1 MNTEL
6 SQAPRPTPGPN
17 LYARTDDD
25 RINAAIDLLR
35 GNGYS
40 VLLAGNFHW
49 ETPGEFRSR
58 LQVSTA
64 HFDRRVKAPSC
75 PCFLAERGPSGRI
88 LKLQSNPDFEAWMR
102 PYRPLS
108 HRGQG

>member
-1 MNTEL
+1 MIHRFAE
-6 SQAPRPTPGPN
+6 APQSKPGP
-17 LYARTDDD
+17 YMRSDDEH
-25 RINAAIDLLR
+25 INAAIDLLR

-64 HFDRRVKAPSC
+64 HFDRRVKAPNC

-88 LKLQSNPDFEAWMR
+88 LKLQSNPDFEAWMKPR
-102 PYRPLS
+102 RPLV
-108 HRGQG
+108 HGAPAA